1 MRRQNGK
8 DRTMLTGTPRGL
20 TDHQLLIGGE
30 WQASAS
36 GETFGTHNPATG
48 ELLATIASANEA
60 DVDRAVA
67 AAWRAA
73 PEWRRRGPRERA
85 ALLERV
91 AARLEAEGDRLAYID
106 SADCGNPLQGM
117 RKDVRSAVEY
127 IRYMC
132 GIALELKGQTIPV
145 ARGVLDYTLR
155 QPYGVVVRITPF
167 NHPLMFAAQKI
178 AAPLIAGNTV
188 ILKPSSLAPLAPLE
202 FVRAIADILPPGV
215 ISIITGS
222 GARCGGPLV
231 RHPRVKRIAFTGSVE
246 TGQQLARDAADSGIK
261 VLSLELGGKNPL
273 IVLPD
278 ADLDGA
284 VAAAASGMNL
294 DWTLGQSCGS
304 TSRALVHESLY
315 DAFVGGVRAKFEAL
329 RMGIPTDEDTQLGCL
344 VSRAQLEKVERY
356 VASARSEGAQLVTGG
371 TRPTDPRLAR
381 GFFFPPTLF
390 AKVTPSMRIAREEI
404 FGPVLS
410 VIPWTDEAEMLEI
423 AHDVP
428 YGLSANIWTNNVRAA
443 HRLADEIEAGF
454 VWING
459 DGRHFTGA
467 PFGGYKSSGIGSEES
482 LDELLSY
489 TQTKNVAV
497 FM

>member
-1 MRRQNGK
+1 MSSVAPA
-8 DRTMLTGTPRGL
+8 RTR
-20 TDHQLLIGGE
+20 HQLLIGGG
-30 WQASAS
+30 WVDSAS
-36 GETFGTHNPATG
+36 GETFETRDPATG
-48 ELLATIASANEA
+48 ELLATIAAA
-60 DVDRAVA
+60 DGHDVDRAVVA
-67 AAWRAA
+67 ATDAA
-73 PEWRRRGPRERA
+73 PEWRRRSPRERA
-85 ALLERV
+85 ALVELI
-91 AARLEAEGDRLAYID
+91 AKRLEADGERLALID
-106 SADCGNPLQGM
+106 SADCGNPLQGI

-132 GIALELKGQTIPV
+132 GIAQELKGQTIPV

-155 QPYGVVVRITPF
+155 QPYGVVARITPF

-202 FVRAIADILPPGV
+202 LALLIADIFPRGV
-215 ISIITGS
+215 LNVLTGS
-222 GARCGGPLV
+222 GERCGAALV
-231 RHPRVKRIAFTGSVE
+231 RHPGVKRIAFTGSAE
-246 TGQQLARDAADSGIK
+246 TGQQLARDAAEGGIK

-278 ADLDGA
+278 AAIDQ
-284 VAAAASGMNL
+284 AAAAAVTGMNL

-304 TSRALVHESLY
+304 TSRALVHASVY
-315 DAFVGGVRAKFEAL
+315 DEFVERVRVRFEAL
-329 RMGIPTDEDTQLGCL
+329 RIGMPTDEATQLGCL

-356 VASARSEGAQLVTGG
+356 VALGVAEGARLVCGG
-371 TRPTDPRLAR
+371 ARPTDERYASGYFYR
-381 GFFFPPTLF
+381 PTLF
-390 AKVTPSMRIAREEI
+390 ADVQPSMRIAREEI

-410 VIPWTDEAEMLEI
+410 VLPWDEETRMLEVV
-423 AHDVP
+423 HDVP
-428 YGLSANIWTNNVRAA
+428 YGLTANIWTNDVRTA
-443 HRLADEIEAGF
+443 HRLADEIQAGY

-467 PFGGYKSSGIGSEES
+467 PFGGFRASGVGSEES

-497 FM
+497 FA

>member
-1 MRRQNGK
+1 MITEPVRA
-8 DRTMLTGTPRGL
+8 RTEQ
-20 TDHQLLIGGE
+20 QLLIGGE
-30 WQASAS
+30 WRDSVS
-36 GETFGTHNPATG
+36 GETFETRNPATG
-48 ELLATIASANEA
+48 ELLATVAAANDR
-60 DVDRAVA
+60 DVDEAVA
-67 AAWRAA
+67 AAWHAA

-85 ALLERV
+85 TLLGLV
-91 AARLEAEGDRLAYID
+91 AKRLEEEGDRLAYID

-145 ARGVLDYTLR
+145 GRGVLDYTLR
-155 QPYGVVVRITPF
+155 QPYGVVARITPF

-188 ILKPSSLAPLAPLE
+188 VLKPSSLAPLAPLE
-202 FVRAIADILPPGV
+202 FARVIADILPPGV
-215 ISIITGS
+215 FNLVTGS
-222 GARCGGPLV
+222 GERCGRPLV

-246 TGQQLARDAADSGIK
+246 TGQQLARDAAEGGIK

-278 ADLDGA
+278 ADR
-284 VAAAASGMNL
+284 VAAAAATGMNL

-304 TSRALVHESLY
+304 TSRALVHASLY
-315 DAFVGGVRAKFEAL
+315 DAFVDRVRAKFESL
-329 RMGIPTDEDTQLGCL
+329 RIGIPTDLATELGCL
-344 VSRAQLEKVERY
+344 VSQAQLDKVERY
-356 VASARSEGAQLVTGG
+356 VALGRSEGAQLVCGG
-371 TRPTDPRLAR
+371 ARPTEERLAR
-381 GFFFPPTLF
+381 GFFYRPTLF
-390 AKVTPSMRIAREEI
+390 AKVDPAMRIAREEI

-410 VIPWTDEAEMLEI
+410 VISWTDEAKMLEI
-423 AHDVP
+423 ANDVP
-428 YGLSANIWTNNVRAA
+428 YGLSANIWTNDLRAA
-443 HRLADEIEAGF
+443 HRLADEVEAGY

-467 PFGGYKSSGIGSEES
+467 PFGGYKASGVGSEES
-482 LDELLSY
+482 LEELLSY

-497 FM
+497 FL

>member
-1 MRRQNGK
+1 M
-8 DRTMLTGTPRGL
+8 TLSEAPRVRI
-20 TDHQLLIGGE
+20 DQQLLIGGE
-30 WQASAS
+30 WLDSVS
-36 GETFGTHNPATG
+36 GETFETRNPATG
-48 ELLATIASANEA
+48 ELLATVASANDQ
-60 DVDRAVA
+60 DVDRAVD

-85 ALLERV
+85 ALLELV
-91 AARLEAEGDRLAYID
+91 ARRLEAEGDRLAYLD
-106 SADCGNPLQGM
+106 SADGGNPLQGM
-117 RKDVRSAVEY
+117 RRDVRSAVDY

-155 QPYGVVVRITPF
+155 QPYGVVGRITPF

-188 ILKPSSLAPLAPLE
+188 VLKPSSLAPLAPLE
-202 FVRAIADILPPGV
+202 FARAIAHLLPPGV
-215 ISIITGS
+215 FNLITGS
-222 GARCGGPLV
+222 GERSGAPLV

-261 VLSLELGGKNPL
+261 VLSLELGGKNPI

-278 ADLDGA
+278 ADIDR
-284 VAAAASGMNL
+284 VAAAAATGMNL

-304 TSRALVHESLY
+304 TSRALVHASVY
-315 DAFVGGVRAKFEAL
+315 DAFVDRVRAKFESL
-329 RMGIPTDEDTQLGCL
+329 RIGIPTDAATELGCL
-344 VSRAQLEKVERY
+344 VSQAQLDKVERY
-356 VASARSEGAQLVTGG
+356 VALGRAEGAQLVCGG
-371 TRPTDPRLAR
+371 MRPTEERLAR
-381 GFFFPPTLF
+381 GFFYRPTLF
-390 AKVTPSMRIAREEI
+390 AKVDPSMRIAREEI
-404 FGPVLS
+404 FGPVFS
-410 VIPWTDEAEMLEI
+410 VLRWTDEAEMLSI

-428 YGLSANIWTNNVRAA
+428 YGLTANIWTNDLRAA
-443 HRLADEIEAGF
+443 HRLADEIEAGY

-467 PFGGYKSSGIGSEES
+467 PYGGYKASGIGSEES
-482 LDELLSY
+482 LDELLSF

-497 FM
+497 FA